1 VLEHAGFPRDAPD
14 ALGHEEGHEE
24 GPQAVRLR
32 AFSFCDCWL

>member
-14 ALGHEEGHEE
+14 ALGHEE